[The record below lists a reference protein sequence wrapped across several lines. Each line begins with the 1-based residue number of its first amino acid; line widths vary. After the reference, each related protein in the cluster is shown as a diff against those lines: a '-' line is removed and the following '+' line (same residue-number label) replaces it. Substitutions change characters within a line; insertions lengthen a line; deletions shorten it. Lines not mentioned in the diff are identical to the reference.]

1 MSKKE
6 LIPNGPSI
14 LLEIGSEEIPS
25 RFLPQAIQ
33 DLTAIAAR
41 TFGEYRIGY
50 ADIAVYA
57 TPRRLTLMLDGVAAS
72 QKDQVKEVFGPAKNA
87 AYDQEGKPTKA
98 ATGFASS
105 LGLSVSDLTLKQKG
119 KGEYVIAVVEE
130 KGIDTKTVLPELLK
144 KIILSLHFPKSMRW
158 GNGSMTFVRP
168 IAWVLAISG
177 AEKIEFDIDGLK
189 SGNQTRGHRFLSPA
203 SFQIKDISS
212 YRHFLE
218 TNFVLLDQ
226 NKRRDSIIKSMAQL
240 IQNSSLQVISDEG
253 LLETVNFLVEYP
265 VPVLCSF
272 DKDYLKLPKELLITV
287 MKDHQK
293 YFALQD
299 AGGYL
304 ANNFIVMSNTKAEN
318 AETVRIGAQRVI
330 KARFD
335 DAKFYYREDSAKPLA
350 DRIESLRNVTFH
362 ARLGTLLEKTD
373 RIASIAGFLAEKLSP
388 DLKDKAVR
396 AARLSKTDLI
406 TGVVR
411 EFPELQGIM
420 GKYYAH
426 HDREERDVA
435 DALEEQYMPKSFG
448 DRIPQTEIGAILS
461 LADKIDNIASFFSI
475 GLIPTGSED
484 PFALRRQA
492 MGIVVIFLEKGY
504 ALSLL
509 DVFAH
514 ALTHQQ
520 KVASPEAVMDS
531 IANFMSQRTE
541 FILSSAGHTQE
552 IIRSVLQLSFTHPLQ
567 GITARI
573 VALATVQ
580 AEEKETFA
588 EFLLAIKR
596 VNNIVPK
603 NALPSAKPELF
614 RQDEEKNL
622 GSSHA
627 AMKSAVAPLLA
638 AGDFSAAIRQI
649 LLITPAI
656 NRFFDKV
663 LVMDKDEEIKINRLS
678 LLREIW
684 ETVAPVADFSKFQS

>member
-1 MSKKE
+1 MSE
-6 LIPNGPSI
+6 NNIIQNTASI
-14 LLEIGSEEIPS
+14 LLEIGTEEVPS
-25 RFLPQAIQ
+25 RFLPQAIE
-33 DLTAIAAR
+33 DLTALAAK
-41 TFGEYRIGY
+41 TFGEYRIDHR
-50 ADIAVYA
+50 DIAVYA
-57 TPRRLTLMLDGVAAS
+57 TPRRLSLMVSGVAAT
-72 QKDQVKEVFGPAKNA
+72 QKDNVKEVFGPAKNA
-87 AYDQEGKPTKA
+87 AFDPEGNPTKA
-98 ATGFASS
+98 ATGFALS
-105 LGLSVSDLTLKQKG
+105 LGLAVSDLSLKQKG
-119 KGEYVIAVVEE
+119 KGEYVVATVEE
-130 KGIDTKTVLPELLK
+130 KGRDTKTILPELLK

-168 IAWVLAISG
+168 IAWILAISG
-177 AEKIEFDIDGLK
+177 AEKIDFDIDGLK
-189 SGNQTRGHRFLSPA
+189 SGNQTKGHRFLSPA
-203 SFQIKDISS
+203 SFQIKDIST

-226 NKRRDSIIKSMAQL
+226 NRRRDTIVKSMAQL
-240 IQNSSLQVISDEG
+240 IQNSGLQAITDES
-253 LLETVNFLVEYP
+253 LLETVNYLVEYP

-304 ANNFIVMSNTKAEN
+304 ANNFIVISNTKAEN

-335 DAKFYYREDSAKPLA
+335 DAKFYYSEDSAKPLA
-350 DRIESLRNVTFH
+350 DRIESLGDVTFH

-373 RIASIAGFLAEKLSP
+373 RIASIAGFLAEKLSS
-388 DLKDKAVR
+388 DMKDKAIR

-420 GKYYAH
+420 GKYYAY

-448 DRIPQTEIGAILS
+448 DRIPQSKVGAILS
-461 LADKIDNIASFFSI
+461 LADKIDNIVSFFSI

-492 MGIVVIFLEKGY
+492 MGIVSIFLEKGY
-504 ALSLL
+504 ALGLQ
-509 DVFAH
+509 DVFGH
-514 ALTHQQ
+514 ALNNLPGVT
-520 KVASPEAVMDS
+520 SPKAVMDS
-531 IANFMSQRTE
+531 ITNFMNQRTE
-541 FILSSAGHTQE
+541 FILSSAGHNQE
-552 IIRSVLQLSFTHPLQ
+552 VIRSVLQLSFIHPLR
-567 GITARI
+567 GIIARI
-573 VALATVQ
+573 KALEAVQ
-580 AEEKETFA
+580 KEETFS

-603 NALPSAKPELF
+603 TILPSAEPGLF
-614 RQDEEKNL
+614 QQDEEKNL
-622 GSSHA
+622 SESHSS
-627 AMKSAVAPLLA
+627 MKTALAPLLEI
-638 AGDFSAAIRQI
+638 GDFSAAVKAV
-649 LLITPAI
+649 LPITPVI
-656 NRFFDKV
+656 NSFFDKV
-663 LVMDKDEEIKINRLS
+663 LVMDKREEIKINRLS

-684 ETVAPVADFSKFQS
+684 ETVTPVADFSKFPS

>member
-1 MSKKE
+1 MSE
-6 LIPNGPSI
+6 QNTVQNGSSI
-14 LLEIGSEEIPS
+14 LLEIGTEEIPS
-25 RFLPQAIQ
+25 RFLPQAIE
-33 DLTAIAAR
+33 DLTTIAAK
-41 TFGEYRIGY
+41 TFGEYRIGHD
-50 ADIAVYA
+50 DIAVYA
-57 TPRRLTLMLDGVAAS
+57 TPRRLSLMVSNVAAS
-72 QKDQVKEVFGPAKNA
+72 QKDNVKEVFGPAKNA
-87 AYDQEGKPTKA
+87 AFDHEGNPTKA

-105 LGLSVSDLTLKQKG
+105 LGLAVSALTLKQKG
-119 KGEYVIAVVEE
+119 KGEYVVAVVEE
-130 KGIDTKTVLPELLK
+130 KGIDTKTVMPELLK
-144 KIILSLHFPKSMRW
+144 KIVMSLHFPKSMRW

-168 IAWVLAISG
+168 IAWILAISG
-177 AEKIEFDIDGLK
+177 AEKIEFDIDGMK

-226 NKRRDSIIKSMAQL
+226 TKRRDTIVKSMAQL
-240 IQNSSLQVISDEG
+240 IQNSGLQVITDEG
-253 LLETVNFLVEYP
+253 LLETVTYLVEYP

-272 DKDYLKLPKELLITV
+272 DKEYLKLPKELLITV

-299 AGGYL
+299 ANGYL
-304 ANNFIVMSNTKAEN
+304 ANNFIVISNTKAEN
-318 AETVRIGAQRVI
+318 AETVRVGAQRVI

-335 DAKFYYREDSAKPLA
+335 DAKFYYSEDSARPLA
-350 DRIESLRNVTFH
+350 DRIESLRDVTFH
-362 ARLGTLLEKTD
+362 AKLGTLLDKTD

-388 DLKDKAVR
+388 DLKDKAIR
-396 AARLSKTDLI
+396 AARLSKADLI

-448 DRIPQTEIGAILS
+448 DRIPETEVGAILS

-492 MGIVVIFLEKGY
+492 MGIVSIFIEKGY
-504 ALSLL
+504 ALSLQE
-509 DVFAH
+509 VFAH
-514 ALTHQQ
+514 AVSNLQ
-520 KVASPEAVMDS
+520 KVTSPGTVMEN
-531 IANFMSQRTE
+531 ILNFMNQRTE
-541 FILSSAGHTQE
+541 FILSSAGHGQE
-552 IIRSVLQLSFTHPLQ
+552 VIKAVLQLSFSHPLQ

-573 VALATVQ
+573 RALTAIQ
-580 AEEKETFA
+580 GEETFTD
-588 EFLLAIKR
+588 FLLAIKR

-603 NALPSAKPELF
+603 TPLPAARPELF
-614 RQDEEKNL
+614 QQDEEKNL
-622 GSSHA
+622 GSSYA
-627 AMKSAVAPLLA
+627 AMNTAVAPFIA
-638 AGDFSAAIRQI
+638 AGDFPSALRTI
-649 LLITPAI
+649 LAITPAI
-656 NRFFDKV
+656 NSFFDKV
-663 LVMDKDEEIKINRLS
+663 LVMDKNEEIKTNRLS

-684 ETVAPVADFSKFQS
+684 ETVAPIADFSKYQS

>member
-1 MSKKE
+1 MTETNNNQNAS
-6 LIPNGPSI
+6 SI
-14 LLEIGSEEIPS
+14 LLEIGTEEIPS
-25 RFLPQAIQ
+25 RFLPQAIE
-33 DLTAIAAR
+33 DLSAIAAK
-41 TFGEYRIGY
+41 TFGEYRIDH
-50 ADIAVYA
+50 ADILVCA
-57 TPRRLTLMLDGVAAS
+57 TPRRLSLMISNVAAS
-72 QKDQVKEVFGPAKNA
+72 QKDNVKEVFGPAKNA
-87 AYDQEGKPTKA
+87 AFDEKGNPTKA
-98 ATGFASS
+98 ATGFAAS
-105 LGLSVSDLTLKQKG
+105 LGLAVTALTLKQKG
-119 KGEYVIAVVEE
+119 KGEYVAAVVEE
-130 KGIDTKTVLPELLK
+130 KGTDTKTVLPELLK

-168 IAWVLAISG
+168 IAWILAISG

-218 TNFVLLDQ
+218 TNFVSLDQ
-226 NKRRDSIIKSMAQL
+226 NKRRDTIIKSMAQL
-240 IQNSSLQVISDEG
+240 IQNSGLQVIADDS
-253 LLETVNFLVEYP
+253 LLETVNYLVEYP

-299 AGGYL
+299 ANGYL
-304 ANNFIVMSNTKAEN
+304 ANSFIVVSNTKAEN
-318 AETVRIGAQRVI
+318 AETVRVGAQRVI

-335 DAKFYYREDSAKPLA
+335 DAKFYFSEDSAKPLA
-350 DRIESLRNVTFH
+350 DRIESLRDVTFH
-362 ARLGTLLEKTD
+362 ARLGSVLEKTE
-373 RIASIAGFLAEKLSP
+373 RIASIAGFLAEKLCP

-435 DALEEQYMPKSFG
+435 DALEEQYLPKSFG
-448 DRIPQTEIGAILS
+448 DRIPQTEVGAILS
-461 LADKIDNIASFFSI
+461 LADKIDSIASFFSI

-492 MGIVVIFLEKGY
+492 MGVVSIFLEKGY
-504 ALSLL
+504 TLSLL
-509 DVFAH
+509 EAFRH
-514 ALTHQQ
+514 ALSTLQ
-520 KVASPEAVMDS
+520 KIKSPETVMDT
-531 IANFMSQRTE
+531 ITNFMSQRTE
-541 FILSSAGHTQE
+541 FILSSAGHDQE
-552 IIRSVLQLSFTHPLQ
+552 IIKSVLQLSFMHPLS

-573 VALATVQ
+573 AALA
-580 AEEKETFA
+580 AAKKEDTFTD
-588 EFLLAIKR
+588 FLLAIKR

-603 NALPSAKPELF
+603 TALPAAEPSLF
-614 RQDEEKNL
+614 QQDEEKNL
-622 GSSHA
+622 STDCSS
-627 AMKSAVAPLLA
+627 MKTAVAPFIER
-638 AGDFSAAIRQI
+638 GDFTSAVKAV

-656 NRFFDKV
+656 NSFFDKV
-663 LVMDKDEEIKINRLS
+663 LVMDKRDEIKTNRLS

-684 ETVAPVADFSKFQS
+684 ETVAPIADFSKFQS